1 MSFKMQV
8 QNQMQGA
15 QWPITQVED
24 SDQHLLRSGIW
35 SGGCAEDTWDLGG
48 GGGDYWW
55 MDRQSLETPLKPVSA
70 MSIIPGQI
78 LFL

>member
-1 MSFKMQV
+1 MSFKIQV
-8 QNQMQGA
+8 QNPMQGA

-24 SDQHLLRSGIW
+24 SDQHLLHSGIW

-55 MDRQSLETPLKPVSA
+55 MDRQSLERPLKPVSA